1 MARRDDVPGVAAALA
16 SAFSADPAMVWVS
29 PDAMRRARML
39 PPFYAAIARWEAI
52 PRGSTLVAWDA
63 AGRVVGAAVW
73 RRRGEGAG
81 PRWRDV
87 PFAFAAGRAL
97 GRDMGRM
104 SALGSAASTS
114 RPRVPHWYLQL
125 LGVASDAQHGGHGS
139 ALVREGLTR
148 VDADRMPAY
157 LETTDENLEFY
168 GRFGFRVT
176 GELRTPRMAP
186 MQYSLWRDPVL

>member
-1 MARRDDVPGVAAALA
+1 MAGRDDVAAVSAALA
-16 SAFSADPAMVWVS
+16 SAFFADPAMVWVS
-29 PDAMRRARML
+29 PDAGRRARML

-52 PRGSTLVAWDA
+52 PRGTTWLASDDA
-63 AGRVVGAAVW
+63 GHVVGAAVW
-73 RRRGEGAG
+73 RRRGRGAD
-81 PRWRDV
+81 PNWRDV
-87 PFAFAAGRAL
+87 PFAFAAGQAL

-104 SALGSAASTS
+104 SALGGAASTS

-125 LGVASDAQHGGHGS
+125 LGVAADAQRGGHGS
-139 ALVREGLTR
+139 ALVREALTR
-148 VDADRMPAY
+148 VDADRMPAS

-176 GELRTPRMAP
+176 GELAVPRTAP